1 MAPLKSVLSR
11 GTGITG
17 DYNDS
22 PLSIKVITALLRQP
36 RHIKCLELLAVVFLT
51 FSRSRGVYFWFLLVA
66 SWGYYPLLGIL
77 TKFFNRIPRNS
88 WVSEPLL
95 TIRWWTMVTG
105 QSVVL

>member
-1 MAPLKSVLSR
+1 MAAQKSVLSR

-17 DYNDS
+17 DYNDN
-22 PLSIKVITALLRQP
+22 PLSIKVITAFFASLAVYND
-36 RHIKCLELLAVVFLT
+36 LELLAVVFLT
-51 FSRSRGVYFWFLLVA
+51 FSRYWGVYFWFLLAA
-66 SWGYYPLLGIL
+66 SWGYHPLLGIL